1 MKKLFLISFSLIIV
15 ALSLYV
21 GYSLTV
27 DKPGKE
33 GANTGAKN
41 KGAATET
48 NKGKDVKKS
57 DSKKPSGDKKDDTIK
72 LYYQNGDYLRA
83 ETRTGIKA
91 TPQNAIKELLKG
103 PTDSG
108 NQYFIPKTTKLLS
121 FKVVDGT
128 ATVNFSKEILDRTR
142 GGATEEELTIYSIT
156 NTLTEFSSVNEVVIQ
171 IEGTSDGEVDGRPV
185 QDFWGHVGFYDQP
198 FKRDKALIKETTQ

>member
-15 ALSLYV
+15 ALSLYA

-27 DKPGKE
+27 DKTGNE
-33 GANTGAKN
+33 GANTGAKSET
-41 KGAATET
+41 AATET
-48 NKGKDVKKS
+48 NEENEVKKS
-57 DSKKPSGDKKDDTIK
+57 DSKKTSGDKKEDTIT

-83 ETRTGIKA
+83 ETRTGIKP
-91 TPQNAIKELLKG
+91 TPENAIKELLKG

-108 NQYFIPKTTKLLS
+108 NEYFIPKTTKLLS
-121 FKVVDGT
+121 FKIVDGT
-128 ATVNFSKEILDRTR
+128 ATVNFSKEIFDRTR
-142 GGATEEELTIYSIT
+142 GGATEEELTIYSIA
-156 NTLTEFSSVNEVVIQ
+156 NTLTEFSSVKEVVIQ